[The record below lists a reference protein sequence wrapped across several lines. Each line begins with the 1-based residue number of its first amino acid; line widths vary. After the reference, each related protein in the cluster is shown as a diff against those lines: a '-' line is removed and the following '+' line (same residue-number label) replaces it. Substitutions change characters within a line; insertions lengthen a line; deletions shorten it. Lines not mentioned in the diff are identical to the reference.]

1 MTGTAISRGMEFI
14 PLGMAGGG
22 FASRISFRRLFG
34 GRFGALGVWK
44 ISSSHITLL
53 FARSG
58 PTREAVRHAS
68 SAAGWG
74 AGDPHRRGFSTD
86 ASWHDA
92 PPCAA
97 ICTGAG
103 FPGVPGEGRHGAC
116 ESKRMPRSIWKG
128 AIEFGLVNIPVS
140 LTAAEVKPDIQLHM
154 VDSKNHA
161 RIRYERVNADSGE
174 EVPWDR
180 MVRGY
185 EYEEGQFI
193 LLSDQEL
200 EAVQPKLT
208 KTIGISDFVNLD
220 DIDPLL
226 FDKPYYLE
234 PEKRGRKAYVL
245 LREAL
250 RKTGKAGISRVVIR
264 TREYLSAMFV
274 RDDAL
279 VLMLLRFPQEIRA
292 VSKLDLPSA
301 KEGDVGK
308 REMDLAMRL
317 IQDMS
322 AKWDPD
328 AYHDEYRDALMNF
341 IEKKIEKGDTVEDV
355 KESETSEREPAR
367 GKVVD
372 LADYLERSLGR
383 KTETRTG
390 KKSTPKAAAKKAAK
404 PAKKAA
410 RKKAKSA

>member
-1 MTGTAISRGMEFI
+1 MRHLGRQFALATVSSGT
-14 PLGMAGGG
+14 
-22 FASRISFRRLFG
+22 
-34 GRFGALGVWK
+34 
-44 ISSSHITLL
+44 
-53 FARSG
+53 
-58 PTREAVRHAS
+58 
-68 SAAGWG
+68 
-74 AGDPHRRGFSTD
+74 FSKRY
-86 ASWHDA
+86 A
-92 PPCAA
+92 
-97 ICTGAG
+97 
-103 FPGVPGEGRHGAC
+103 AC
-116 ESKRMPRSIWKG
+116 ESQGMPRSIWKG

-140 LTAAEVKPDIQLHM
+140 LTSAEVKPDIQLHM

-193 LLSDQEL
+193 LLSEQEL

-279 VLMLLRFPQEIRA
+279 VLMLLRFPQELRA
-292 VSKLDLPSA
+292 ISKLDLPSS
-301 KEGDVGK
+301 KEGNVGK

-317 IQDMS
+317 IDDM
-322 AKWDPD
+322 AGKWDPK
-328 AYHDEYRDALMNF
+328 AYHDEYRDALMDF
-341 IEKKIEKGDTVEDV
+341 IEKKIKKGDTVEDV
-355 KESETSEREPAR
+355 KESDTAEKEPSR

-383 KTETRTG
+383 KSETASR
-390 KKSTPKAAAKKAAK
+390 KAVKPKAAAKKAAK
-404 PAKKAA
+404 KRATKTA